1 MLLLAL
7 VILGVLS
14 TPLSVSSAKQPNIV
28 FILADDLGYADI
40 GYHGGAG
47 QIKTPVLDQ
56 LAYDGVRLENYY
68 VQPVCTPT
76 RGALLAGKWHLG
88 FYKKE
93 YLPVNRGFDSFYGYY
108 QGAEDYFNHTRE
120 VRLLKSIFKF
130 SQELL
135 HNFDPLMPKFG
146 FKKPGSPFDNR
157 QTAALRVG
165 DYKIVTGYQ
174 LYPMVQADTVQG
186 T

>member
-76 RGALLAGKWHLG
+76 RGALLAGKVDFITYNVCFCG
-88 FYKKE
+88 AVVFRAK
-93 YLPVNRGFDSFYGYY
+93 SFN
-108 QGAEDYFNHTRE
+108 A
-120 VRLLKSIFKF
+120 
-130 SQELL
+130 
-135 HNFDPLMPKFG
+135 
-146 FKKPGSPFDNR
+146 
-157 QTAALRVG
+157 
-165 DYKIVTGYQ
+165 
-174 LYPMVQADTVQG
+174 
-186 T
+186 